1 MNNVLRKVLLV
12 VFFVADALC
21 ILTAISLFTQGEN
34 EPAIVGVVFIAI
46 ITLAIKRL
54 LNIKND
60 NQNNNLENAETKE
73 IAGQLSLIKEPEIEK
88 TDVSIEPKDEMP
100 IDLPIYKVE
109 DIEEDIEEN
118 TDDNYQ
124 EIEHTHFDYYEP
136 YRIENEPYYELYQVF
151 EHLQISDTDKSE
163 LRNKVALLYSKYST
177 VPVYFQSVEYIKD
190 FIETKVDAKH
200 KKNISIVFL
209 QILIEKNNALIQK
222 EIINE
227 EEYMYRLKTKKGRLN
242 SIARFKDNL
251 YLYREYFSPSNIDF
265 LNNKI
270 ADLKTR
276 YRLDEGEIIEQ

>member
-1 MNNVLRKVLLV
+1 MNNTLKKILLGVL
-12 VFFVADALC
+12 FVADALC

-46 ITLAIKRL
+46 ISLAIKRL
-54 LNIKND
+54 LNIKN
-60 NQNNNLENAETKE
+60 NTQNDNLEDTKIKE
-73 IAGQLSLIKEPEIEK
+73 VAGQLSLIKDLEAEQIEK
-88 TDVSIEPKDEMP
+88 TDENIEPREEVQ
-100 IDLPIYKVE
+100 IDLPIYK
-109 DIEEDIEEN
+109 DEDIEEN
-118 TDDNYQ
+118 TDNNYQ
-124 EIEHTHFDYYEP
+124 KVEHTHFDYYEP

-190 FIETKVDAKH
+190 FIETKVDARH
-200 KKNISIVFL
+200 KKNVSIIFL
-209 QILIEKNNALIQK
+209 QILIERSNVLIQE
-222 EIINE
+222 EIVKE
-227 EEYMYRLKTKKGRLN
+227 EERMYRLKTKKGRLN

-251 YLYREYFSPSNIDF
+251 YLYRDYFSPSNIDF

>member
-12 VFFVADALC
+12 AFFIADAIF
-21 ILTAISLFTQGEN
+21 ILTTISLFTQGEN
-34 EPAIVGVVFIAI
+34 EPAIVGIVFITI
-46 ITLAIKRL
+46 TTLAIKRL

-100 IDLPIYKVE
+100 IDLPIYKDE

-163 LRNKVALLYSKYST
+163 LRDKVALLYSKYST
-177 VPVYFQSVEYIKD
+177 VPVYFQSVEYIKN

-200 KKNISIVFL
+200 KKNVSIIFL
-209 QILIEKNNALIQK
+209 QILIERNNALIQEETVK
-222 EIINE
+222 E

-251 YLYREYFSPSNIDF
+251 YLYRDYFSPSNIDF

>member
-12 VFFVADALC
+12 VFFVADAIC

-46 ITLAIKRL
+46 ISLAIKRL
-54 LNIKND
+54 LNIKNN
-60 NQNNNLENAETKE
+60 NQKSNLEDAKMKE
-73 IAGQLSLIKEPEIEK
+73 VAGQLSLIKDLESEQIEK
-88 TDVSIEPKDEMP
+88 TDANIEPKDETP
-100 IDLPIYKVE
+100 IGLPIYKDE
-109 DIEEDIEEN
+109 NIEEN
-118 TDDNYQ
+118 TENNYQ

-136 YRIENEPYYELYQVF
+136 YKIENEPYYELYQVF
-151 EHLQISDTDKSE
+151 ENLQISDANKSE

-209 QILIEKNNALIQK
+209 QILIERNNALIQK

-242 SIARFKDNL
+242 SIARFKANL

>member
-1 MNNVLRKVLLV
+1 MNNVLRKVLLI
-12 VFFVADALC
+12 VFFIADALC

-34 EPAIVGVVFIAI
+34 ETALVGVFFIAI
-46 ITLAIKRL
+46 ISLAIKHL
-54 LNIKND
+54 LNIKN
-60 NQNNNLENAETKE
+60 NTQNDNLEDTKTKE
-73 IAGQLSLIKEPEIEK
+73 VAGQLSLIKDLEAEQIEK
-88 TDVSIEPKDEMP
+88 TDENIEPREEVQ
-100 IDLPIYKVE
+100 IDLPIYKDE
-109 DIEEDIEEN
+109 NIKEN
-118 TDDNYQ
+118 TDNNYQ

-200 KKNISIVFL
+200 KKNVSIIFL
-209 QILIEKNNALIQK
+209 QILIGRSNVLIQE
-222 EIINE
+222 EIVKE
-227 EEYMYRLKTKKGRLN
+227 EERMYRLKTKKGRLN

-251 YLYREYFSPSNIDF
+251 YLYKDYFSPSNIEF

>member
-1 MNNVLRKVLLV
+1 MNDTLRKTLLV

-54 LNIKND
+54 LSIKNN
-60 NQNNNLENAETKE
+60 NQKSNLEDAKMKE
-73 IAGQLSLIKEPEIEK
+73 VAGQLSLIKDLESEQIEK
-88 TDVSIEPKDEMP
+88 TDANIEPKDETP
-100 IDLPIYKVE
+100 IGLPIYKDE
-109 DIEEDIEEN
+109 NIEEN
-118 TDDNYQ
+118 TENNYQ

-136 YRIENEPYYELYQVF
+136 YKIENEPYYELYQVF
-151 EHLQISDTDKSE
+151 ENLQISDANKSE

-209 QILIEKNNALIQK
+209 QILIERNNALIQK

>member
-12 VFFVADALC
+12 AFFIADAIF
-21 ILTAISLFTQGEN
+21 ILTTISLFTQGEN
-34 EPAIVGVVFIAI
+34 EPAIVGIVFITI
-46 ITLAIKRL
+46 TTLAIKRL

-60 NQNNNLENAETKE
+60 NQNNNLKNAETKE

-100 IDLPIYKVE
+100 IDLPIYKDE

-163 LRNKVALLYSKYST
+163 LRDKVALLYSKYST
-177 VPVYFQSVEYIKD
+177 VPVYFQSVEYIKN

-200 KKNISIVFL
+200 KKNVSIIFL
-209 QILIEKNNALIQK
+209 QILIERNNALIQEETVK
-222 EIINE
+222 E

-251 YLYREYFSPSNIDF
+251 YLYRDYFSPSNIDF

>member
-1 MNNVLRKVLLV
+1 MNDTLRKVLLV

-54 LNIKND
+54 LNIKNN
-60 NQNNNLENAETKE
+60 NQNDNLENAETE
-73 IAGQLSLIKEPEIEK
+73 EVAGQLSLIKDLKIEK
-88 TDVSIEPKDEMP
+88 ADANIEPKDEIP
-100 IDLPIYKVE
+100 IDLPICK
-109 DIEEDIEEN
+109 DEDIEEN

-124 EIEHTHFDYYEP
+124 EIEHTLFDYYEP

-163 LRNKVALLYSKYST
+163 LRDKVALLYSKYST
-177 VPVYFQSVEYIKD
+177 VPVYFQSVEYIKN

-200 KKNISIVFL
+200 KKNVSIIFL
-209 QILIEKNNALIQK
+209 QILIERNNALIQEETVK
-222 EIINE
+222 E

-251 YLYREYFSPSNIDF
+251 YLYRDYFSPSNIDF

>member
-1 MNNVLRKVLLV
+1 MNNTLKKILLGVL
-12 VFFVADALC
+12 FVADALC

-34 EPAIVGVVFIAI
+34 EPAIVGVIFIAI
-46 ITLAIKRL
+46 ISLAIKRL
-54 LNIKND
+54 LNIKN
-60 NQNNNLENAETKE
+60 NTQNDNLEDTKIKE
-73 IAGQLSLIKEPEIEK
+73 VAGQLSLIKDLEAEQIEK
-88 TDVSIEPKDEMP
+88 TDENIEPREEVQ
-100 IDLPIYKVE
+100 IDLPIYK
-109 DIEEDIEEN
+109 DEDIEEN
-118 TDDNYQ
+118 TDNNYQ
-124 EIEHTHFDYYEP
+124 KVEHTHFDYYEP

-177 VPVYFQSVEYIKD
+177 VPVYFQSVEYIKN
-190 FIETKVDAKH
+190 FIETKVDARH

-209 QILIEKNNALIQK
+209 QILIERNNALIQK
-222 EIINE
+222 EIVNE

-251 YLYREYFSPSNIDF
+251 YLYRDYFSPSNIDF

-270 ADLKTR
+270 AELKTR